1 MRGDSQVD
9 ASDKCIVIKG
19 AAAHNLKR
27 LDLRIPRDKLV
38 VITGL
43 SGSGKS
49 SLAFD
54 TIFAEGQRR
63 YVESLSSYARQF
75 LEQMEKP
82 EVESVEGLP
91 PTISIEQRT
100 GIASPRSTVATTTE
114 VYDYL
119 RLLYAR
125 AGEPHC
131 PQCGRPIRQQSP
143 EQIVEAVLALPKG
156 VRVMVLAPMVRGR
169 KGEHK
174 EILDRI
180 GREGLVR
187 VRVDGQVFPLEE
199 APKLDKRKLHTVEAV
214 VDRLVVDRE
223 QRSRLHD
230 SVETALALGEGL
242 VIISRGMGGRMDEWM
257 KDRSPGTAP
266 HPSVQSSI
274 HPPIHSSTPRPSS
287 DAWDDVLYSQH
298 YGCPECGVSIEEL
311 APRLFS
317 FNSPYGACPTC
328 SGLGTCMEFDPD
340 LIVPDPSLSLAEGAI
355 HPWRRGE
362 AMASWYNRALERF
375 CRDFGAAM
383 TTPFEKLPAEAR
395 RALLHGAESAFK
407 GVIPDLAARFR
418 KTQSDSLKSR
428 LMGYMGELPCAA
440 CKGARLRPEA
450 RAVTVG
456 GRAIHELTAL
466 SIADAH
472 RFLSTVRFSP
482 EKAAIA
488 QPILKEAGQRLQFM
502 IDVGIGYLTLD
513 RPSGSLAGGE
523 AQRIRL
529 ATQVGS
535 GLVGVCYVLDE
546 PTIGLHQRDNARLI
560 ATLRRLQG
568 LGNTVIVVEH
578 DEQTIRSANH
588 IIDLGP
594 GAGLHGGHVVA
605 QGTLA
610 DILAAPA
617 SLTGQYLSGRLA
629 IETPKQRR
637 PVSRKKALVIR
648 GAAAN
653 NLKRID
659 AAIPLGGIVC
669 VTGVSGSGKSTLVN
683 DVLHRALMRHFHA
696 SRAKPGEHRALEGI
710 EQIDKVII
718 IDQSPIGRTP
728 RSNPATYTGVFDDI
742 RRIFAGLKDAKVRGY
757 QPGRFSFN
765 VKGGRCEACEGQGTK
780 RIEMHFLPDLY
791 VTCEACRGRRYNRE
805 TLDIRYKGRSIADV
819 LDMQIEEALAFF
831 NAFPRVKRI
840 LQTLH
845 DVGLDYMAL
854 GQSSTTLS
862 GGEAQR
868 IKLSTELAKVATGN
882 TLYILDEPTTG
893 LHFADISRLLDVL
906 HRLADRGNTLLV
918 IEHNPDVIKCAD
930 WILDLGPEGGDEGGR
945 IVAEGPPEAIAADP
959 ASYTGQV
966 LAHYLRCP
974 HPPPSQGGGRGG

>member
-1 MRGDSQVD
+1 MAGLAPSRAWPYNSGMGN
-9 ASDKCIVIKG
+9 ATEKCIVIRG
-19 AAAHNLKR
+19 AAEHNLKR
-27 LDLRIPRDKLV
+27 LNLRIPRDKLV

-54 TIFAEGQRR
+54 TLFAEGQRR
-63 YVESLSSYARQF
+63 YVESLSAYARQF
-75 LEQMEKP
+75 LAQMEKP

-91 PTISIEQRT
+91 PTISIEQRA
-100 GIASPRSTVATTTE
+100 GAANPRSTVATTTE

-125 AGEPHC
+125 VGEPHC
-131 PQCGRPIRQQSP
+131 HLCGRTIRQQSP

-156 VRVMVLAPMVRGR
+156 LRVMVLAPMVRGR

-187 VRVDGQVFPLEE
+187 VRVDGAVYALEE
-199 APKLDKRKLHTVEAV
+199 APKLDKRKLHSIEAV
-214 VDRLVVDRE
+214 VDRLVVDPA
-223 QRSRLHD
+223 QRSRFHD

-242 VIISRGMGGRMDEWM
+242 VVISRATGER
-257 KDRSPGTAP
+257 
-266 HPSVQSSI
+266 
-274 HPPIHSSTPRPSS
+274 
-287 DAWDDVLYSQH
+287 WDDTLYSRH
-298 YGCPECGVSIEEL
+298 YGCPECGVSLEEL

-340 LIVPDPSLSLAEGAI
+340 LIVPDPSLSLAQGAI
-355 HPWRRGE
+355 HAWRRGE
-362 AMASWYNRALERF
+362 AMAAWYNRALERF
-375 CRDFGAAM
+375 CRDFGISMA
-383 TTPFEKLPAEAR
+383 TPFQKLPADVR
-395 RALLHGAESAFK
+395 RVLLHGSGEADKASFK
-407 GVIPDLAARFR
+407 GVLPELAERFR
-418 KTQSDSLKSR
+418 KTQSDSLKAR
-428 LMGYMGELPCAA
+428 LMGYMSELPCAA

-456 GRAIHELTAL
+456 GKPIHELVAMSVL
-466 SIADAH
+466 DAE
-472 RFLSTVRFSP
+472 RFLASLSFSP
-482 EKAAIA
+482 EKRAIA
-488 QPILKEAGQRLQFM
+488 IPILKEARQRLQFM

-513 RPSGSLAGGE
+513 RASATLAGGE

-546 PTIGLHQRDNARLI
+546 PTIGLHQRDGARLI
-560 ATLRRLQG
+560 ATLRHLQG

-578 DEQTIRSANH
+578 DEQMIRSADH

-594 GAGLHGGHVVA
+594 GAGVHGGHVVA

-610 DILAAPA
+610 DIMAAPA

-629 IETPKQRR
+629 IKAPEKRR
-637 PVSRKKALVIR
+637 PVSKKKAIVVR

-653 NLKRID
+653 NLKGID
-659 AAIPLGGIVC
+659 VAIPLGGIVC

-683 DVLHRALMRHFHA
+683 DILHRALMRHLFA
-696 SRAKPGEHRALEGI
+696 SRAKPGEHRAIEGI
-710 EQIDKVII
+710 ELIDKVII

-742 RRIFAGLKDAKVRGY
+742 RRIFASLKDSKVRGY
-757 QPGRFSFN
+757 SPGRFSFN
-765 VKGGRCEACEGQGTK
+765 VRGGRCEACEGQGTK

-805 TLDIRYKGRSIADV
+805 TLDIRYRGRSIADV
-819 LDMQIEEALAFF
+819 LDMQVEDALAFF
-831 NAFPRVKRI
+831 DPFPRVKRI

-845 DVGLDYMAL
+845 DVGLGYIAL

-868 IKLSTELAKVATGN
+868 VKLSTELAKVATGN

-930 WILDLGPEGGDEGGR
+930 WIIDLGPEGGDEGGR
-945 IVAEGPPEAIAADP
+945 IVAEGPPEAVAANP
-959 ASYTGQV
+959 ASHTGRV
-966 LAHYLRCP
+966 LAHYLS
-974 HPPPSQGGGRGG
+974 HRGPDGTASG

>member
-1 MRGDSQVD
+1 MADS
-9 ASDKCIVIKG
+9 AEKHIVIKG

-27 LDLRIPRDKLV
+27 LDLAIPRDKLV

-63 YVESLSSYARQF
+63 YVESLSAYARQF

-82 EVESVEGLP
+82 EVESIEGLP

-100 GIASPRSTVATTTE
+100 GISNPRSTVATTTE

-131 PQCGRPIRQQSP
+131 HLCGRPIRQQSP
-143 EQIVEAVLALPKG
+143 EQIVAALLALPKG
-156 VRVMVLAPMVRGR
+156 IRVMVLAPMVRGR

-180 GREGLVR
+180 AREGLVR
-187 VRVDGQVFPLEE
+187 VRVDGTVSPIEE
-199 APKLDKRKLHTVEAV
+199 APKLDKRKLHSIEAV
-214 VDRLVVDRE
+214 VDRLVVDPS
-223 QRSRLHD
+223 QRSRFHD
-230 SVETALALGEGL
+230 SVETALAMGEGL
-242 VIISRGMGGRMDEWM
+242 AIVSRAAGER
-257 KDRSPGTAP
+257 
-266 HPSVQSSI
+266 
-274 HPPIHSSTPRPSS
+274 
-287 DAWDDVLYSQH
+287 WDDTLYSQH

-317 FNSPYGACPTC
+317 FNSPYGACPAC

-340 LIVPDPSLSLAEGAI
+340 LIVPDPTLSLARGAI
-355 HPWRRGE
+355 HAWRRGE
-362 AMASWYNRALERF
+362 ILSGWYNRALERF
-375 CRDFGAAM
+375 CRDFGVSMA
-383 TTPFEKLPAEAR
+383 TPFEKLPPQVR
-395 RALLHGAESAFK
+395 HTLLHGSGEAEGESFK
-407 GVIPDLAARFR
+407 GVIPELAQRFR
-418 KTQSDSLKSR
+418 KTQSDSLKAR
-428 LMGYMGELPCAA
+428 LMGYMSEQPCAG

-456 GRAIHELTAL
+456 GQAIHELAAL
-466 SIADAH
+466 SVADAR
-472 RFLSTVRFSP
+472 RFLAGLRFSP
-482 EKAAIA
+482 ERAAIA

-513 RPSGSLAGGE
+513 RPSGSLSGGE

-560 ATLRRLQG
+560 ATLRDLQG

-578 DEQTIRSANH
+578 DEQTIRSADH

-594 GAGLHGGHVVA
+594 GAGAQGGRVVA
-605 QGTLA
+605 EGTLD

-629 IETPKQRR
+629 IPTPSRRR
-637 PVSRKKALVIR
+637 PVSAAKAIVIR

-653 NLKRID
+653 NLKTID

-683 DVLHRALMRHFHA
+683 DILHRALMRHFYA
-696 SRAKPGEHRALEGI
+696 SRTKPGDHRAIEGV
-710 EQIDKVII
+710 ELIDKVII

-742 RRIFAGLKDAKVRGY
+742 RRIFAALKDAKVRGY
-757 QPGRFSFN
+757 SPGRFSFN

-780 RIEMHFLPDLY
+780 RIEMHFLPDIY

-805 TLDIRYKGRSIADV
+805 TLDIRYRGRSIADV
-819 LDMQIEEALAFF
+819 LDLQIGEALGFF
-831 NAFPRVKRI
+831 APFPRVKRI

-868 IKLSTELAKVATGN
+868 VKLSTELAKVATGN

-893 LHFADISRLLDVL
+893 LHFADISRLLEVL
-906 HRLADRGNTLLV
+906 ARLADRGNTLLI

-930 WILDLGPEGGDEGGR
+930 WIIDLGPEGGDAGGR
-945 IVAEGPPEAIAADP
+945 IVAEGPPEAVAANP

-966 LAHYLRCP
+966 LARCLR
-974 HPPPSQGGGRGG
+974 

>member
-1 MRGDSQVD
+1 MRVARQRACPYNVSMEDT
-9 ASDKCIVIKG
+9 ADKCIVIKG

-75 LEQMEKP
+75 LEQMQKP

-100 GIASPRSTVATTTE
+100 GISSPRSTVATTTE

-131 PQCGRPIRQQSP
+131 PLCGRPIRQQSP
-143 EQIVEAVLALPKG
+143 EQIVEAILALPRG
-156 VRVMVLAPMVRGR
+156 IRIMVLAPMVRGR
-169 KGEHK
+169 KGEHR

-187 VRVDGQVFPLEE
+187 ARVDGQAYPLEDT
-199 APKLDKRKLHTVEAV
+199 PKLDKRRLHTIEAV
-214 VDRLVVDRE
+214 VDRLVVDPHE
-223 QRSRLHD
+223 RSRLHD
-230 SVETALALGEGL
+230 SVEIALALGEGL
-242 VIISRGMGGRMDEWM
+242 VIVSRAAGEG
-257 KDRSPGTAP
+257 
-266 HPSVQSSI
+266 
-274 HPPIHSSTPRPSS
+274 
-287 DAWDDVLYSQH
+287 WDDTLYSQH
-298 YGCPECGVSIEEL
+298 YACPECGVGIEEL

-340 LIVPDPSLSLAEGAI
+340 LIVPDRSLSLAQGAI
-355 HPWRRGE
+355 HAWRRGE

-375 CRDFGAAM
+375 CRDFGVATA
-383 TTPFEKLPAEAR
+383 TPFEKMPAGTR
-395 RALLHGAESAFK
+395 RVLLHGSEEATGASFK
-407 GVIPDLAARFR
+407 GVIPELAERFR
-418 KTQSDSLKSR
+418 KTESDSLKAR
-428 LMGYMGELPCAA
+428 LMGYMGELPCSV

-456 GRAIHELTAL
+456 GKAIHELAAL
-466 SIADAH
+466 PIVDAH
-472 RFLSTVRFSP
+472 RFLTGVRFSP

-488 QPILKEAGQRLQFM
+488 QPILKEAGKRLQFM

-513 RPSGSLAGGE
+513 RPSGSLSGGE

-560 ATLRRLQG
+560 ATLRNLQA

-578 DEQTIRSANH
+578 DEQTIRSADH
-588 IIDLGP
+588 VIDLGP

-605 QGTLA
+605 QGTLD

-629 IETPKQRR
+629 IQTPKQRR
-637 PVSRKKALVIR
+637 RVSKRKALVVR

-659 AAIPLGGIVC
+659 VAIPLGGIVC

-696 SRAKPGEHRALEGI
+696 SRAKPGEHRTIEGI
-710 EQIDKVII
+710 ERIDKVII

-742 RRIFAGLKDAKVRGY
+742 RRLFAALKDSKVRGY

-791 VTCEACRGRRYNRE
+791 ITCEACRGHRYNRE
-805 TLDIRYKGRSIADV
+805 TLDIRYRGKSIADV

-831 NAFPRVKRI
+831 NAFPRVKRV

-906 HRLADRGNTLLV
+906 ARLADRGNTLLV

-930 WILDLGPEGGDEGGR
+930 WIIDLGPEGGDEGGR
-945 IVAEGPPEAIAADP
+945 IVAQGPPEAIAADP

-966 LAHYLRCP
+966 LAGYLSR
-974 HPPPSQGGGRGG
+974 